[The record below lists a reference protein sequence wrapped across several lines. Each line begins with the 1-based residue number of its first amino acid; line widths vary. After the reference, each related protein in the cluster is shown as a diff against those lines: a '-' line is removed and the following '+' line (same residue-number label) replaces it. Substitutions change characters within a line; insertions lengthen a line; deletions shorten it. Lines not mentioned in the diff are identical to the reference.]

1 MAKTRILIVEDD
13 EFTAEALTNQLEYLE
28 YSIAAVVTHGEEAIE
43 KAVELQPDLVL
54 MDIKLKGQM
63 DGIEAAKQIRSHLEI
78 PLIFL
83 TGYADDELLQ
93 RAKLA
98 EPAGYIVKPVQG
110 SELHASIQIA
120 LYRGQVDRRLRQTE
134 RRLAATLK
142 SIGDAVIATGPRG
155 CVTFM
160 NPVAEALTGW
170 SQSDALGRDVT
181 QVFRTLREGTLTEGT
196 LPEGPLA
203 ERTGEE
209 TEDIVARSLLDR
221 TTIELPAMTILR
233 SRDGRSIAIGAS
245 ASPIQ
250 DGGGG
255 VTGAVLVFR
264 DITEHRQAEAV
275 LRRAHDEL
283 EKQVQNRT
291 AELARASEA
300 LRMERAE
307 RRWAEEALRES
318 EDRFRV
324 AMKHSP
330 VFVFNQDRNLRYT
343 WVYNPQQLFEPEA
356 IIGKTDADL
365 LPPEQAS
372 RLTEIKRR
380 TLDSG
385 VGTREETPLTDADRT
400 FYCDLIVEPLR
411 NEASEVIGITGA
423 SVNVTDRKHLED
435 RLRGLSLVD
444 ELTGLY
450 NRRGFMKLAEL
461 QLKIANRARTRL
473 LQIFADVDGLKQIND
488 RFGHEEGDLA
498 LIEVARVLRQTFRE
512 SDVLARIGGDEFAI
526 LAADVQDGGANV
538 CATRLKEKLESHNL
552 SKPDRRYRLSV
563 SVGIAHYDPAG
574 PCSIEELLSR
584 SDALMYENKR
594 GRKATSS
601 GPGDPAGPVAS
612 PNPVKRR
619 DDTR

>member
-1 MAKTRILIVEDD
+1 MAKARILIVEDD
-13 EFTAEALTNQLEYLE
+13 DYTAEALSSQLEYLD
-28 YSIAAVVTHGEEAIE
+28 YTVAAVVTHGEEAIE
-43 KAVELQPDLVL
+43 KTIELQPDLVL

-63 DGIEAAKQIRSHLEI
+63 DGIEAAKQIRNRLEI

-120 LYRGQVDRRLRQTE
+120 LYRGQVDTRLRQTE

-155 CVTFM
+155 RITFM

-170 SQSDALGRDVT
+170 SQSEALGRDVT
-181 QVFRTLREGTLTEGT
+181 HVFRTLTEGTLTEGT
-196 LPEGPLA
+196 LAEGTLPEGTLSPVQHTDQA
-203 ERTGEE
+203 GEE
-209 TEDIVARSLLDR
+209 REDIVSRSLLDR
-221 TTIELPAMTILR
+221 TTVELPARTILR

-245 ASPIQ
+245 ASAIQ

-264 DITEHRQAEAV
+264 DVTEHRQAEAV

-283 EKQVQNRT
+283 EKQVQSRT

-300 LRMERAE
+300 LRVERAE
-307 RRWAEEALRES
+307 RKWAEEALRES

-343 WVYNPQQLFEPEA
+343 WVYNPQQEFEPEA

-385 VGTREETPLTDADRT
+385 IGTRQETPLTEADRT

-423 SVNVTDRKHLED
+423 SVDVTDRKHLED

-461 QLKIANRARTRL
+461 QLKIANRARSRL

-526 LAADVQDGGANV
+526 LAADVQDGGAKV
-538 CATRLKEKLESHNL
+538 CAARLRDKLETHNL

-594 GRKATSS
+594 GKGYNDRA
-601 GPGDPAGPVAS
+601 
-612 PNPVKRR
+612 R
-619 DDTR
+619 

>member
-1 MAKTRILIVEDD
+1 MAKGRILIVEDD
-13 EFTAEALTNQLEYLE
+13 DYTAEALSSQLEYLD
-28 YSIAAVVTHGEEAIE
+28 YTVAAVVTRGEEAIE
-43 KAVELQPDLVL
+43 KALELQPDLVL

-83 TGYADDELLQ
+83 TGYADDDLLQ

-120 LYRGQVDRRLRQTE
+120 LYRGQVDARLRQTE

-155 CVTFM
+155 RITFM

-181 QVFRTLREGTLTEGT
+181 DVFRSFSEGTPTVAPHT
-196 LPEGPLA
+196 DQ
-203 ERTGEE
+203 TCEE

-221 TTIELPAMTILR
+221 TTVELPARTILR

-264 DITEHRQAEAV
+264 DVTEHRQAEAV

-283 EKQVQNRT
+283 EKQVQSRT

-300 LRMERAE
+300 LRVERAE
-307 RRWAEEALRES
+307 RKWAEDALRES

-343 WVYNPQQLFEPEA
+343 WVYNPQREFEPEA

-385 VGTREETPLTDADRT
+385 IGTRQETPLTDADRT

-411 NEASEVIGITGA
+411 NEAREVIGITGA
-423 SVNVTDRKHLED
+423 SVDVTDRKHLED

-461 QLKIANRARTRL
+461 QLKIANRARSRL

-498 LIEVARVLRQTFRE
+498 LIEVARILRQTFRE

-526 LAADVQDGGANV
+526 LAADVQDGGAKV
-538 CATRLKEKLESHNL
+538 CAARLMDKLETHNL
-552 SKPDRRYRLSV
+552 SKPDRQYRLSV

-594 GRKATSS
+594 GKGHNDRAL
-601 GPGDPAGPVAS
+601 
-612 PNPVKRR
+612 
-619 DDTR
+619 